1 MNNLTEKLRYWRRKR
16 NISNANTKVYVA
28 NVIEELLEI
37 YHDDKELIKELQ
49 EDIMFNYFSNH
60 TPLNELNTIDALSD
74 IQVFSINEVELMGYD
89 NIQCNK
95 EVFKEID
102 SRVQCPVQQEEW
114 RTNMVFGKWKKS
126 ELDADVKNWYKADYE
141 ECKL

>member
-37 YHDDKELIKELQ
+37 YYNDKELIKELQ
-49 EDIMFNYFSNH
+49 EDIMFNYFSSH
-60 TPLNELNTIDALSD
+60 TPLNELNTLDSIKD
-74 IQVFSINEVELMGYD
+74 IKVFGINEVELMGYD
-89 NIQCNK
+89 DLETDK
-95 EVFKEID
+95 EVFKHID
-102 SRVQCPVQQEEW
+102 CRVQDPIQMEDWKEKGAY
-114 RTNMVFGKWKKS
+114 GKWKKY
-126 ELDADVKNWYKADYE
+126 ELQDESTLYEPQYE

>member
-37 YHDDKELIKELQ
+37 YYNDKELIKELQ
-49 EDIMFNYFSNH
+49 EDIMFNYFSSH
-60 TPLNELNTIDALSD
+60 TPLNELSTIDALSD

-89 NIQCNK
+89 NIQCN
-95 EVFKEID
+95 EVVFKHID
-102 SRVQCPVQQEEW
+102 CRVQDPIQMLEW
-114 RTNMVFGKWKKS
+114 NEKGAFGKWKKY
-126 ELDADVKNWYKADYE
+126 ELQDESTLYEPQYE

>member
-49 EDIMFNYFSNH
+49 EDIMFNYFSSH
-60 TPLNELNTIDALSD
+60 TPLNELRTLDSIKD
-74 IQVFSINEVELMGYD
+74 IKVFGINEVELMGYD
-89 NIQCNK
+89 DLATDK
-95 EVFKEID
+95 EVFKHID
-102 SRVQCPVQQEEW
+102 CRVQDPIQAEEW
-114 RTNMVFGKWKKS
+114 KEKGAFGKWRKY
-126 ELDADVKNWYKADYE
+126 ELQDESTLYEPQYE

>member
-16 NISNANTKVYVA
+16 HITNANTKVYVA

-60 TPLNELNTIDALSD
+60 TPLNELNTLDSIKD
-74 IQVFSINEVELMGYD
+74 IKVFGINEVELMGYD
-89 NIQCNK
+89 DLATDK
-95 EVFKEID
+95 EVFKHID
-102 SRVQCPVQQEEW
+102 CRVQDPIQAEEW
-114 RTNMVFGKWKKS
+114 KEKGAFGKWKKWS
-126 ELDADVKNWYKADYE
+126 EQPEDTLYEPQYE

>member
-16 NISNANTKVYVA
+16 NITNANTKVYVA

-37 YHDDKELIKELQ
+37 YYNDKELIKQLQ
-49 EDIMFNYFSNH
+49 EDIMFNYFSSH

-95 EVFKEID
+95 EVFKHID
-102 SRVQCPVQQEEW
+102 CRVQDPIQAEEW
-114 RTNMVFGKWKKS
+114 KEKGAFGKWKKY
-126 ELDADVKNWYKADYE
+126 ELQDESTLYEPQYE

>member
-37 YHDDKELIKELQ
+37 YHNDKELIKELQ

-60 TPLNELNTIDALSD
+60 TPLNELNTLDSIKD
-74 IQVFSINEVELMGYD
+74 IKVFGINEVELMGYD
-89 NIQCNK
+89 DLATDK
-95 EVFKEID
+95 EVFKHID
-102 SRVQCPVQQEEW
+102 CRVQDPIQAEEW
-114 RTNMVFGKWKKS
+114 KEKGAFGKWRKY
-126 ELDADVKNWYKADYE
+126 ELQDEDTLYEPQYE